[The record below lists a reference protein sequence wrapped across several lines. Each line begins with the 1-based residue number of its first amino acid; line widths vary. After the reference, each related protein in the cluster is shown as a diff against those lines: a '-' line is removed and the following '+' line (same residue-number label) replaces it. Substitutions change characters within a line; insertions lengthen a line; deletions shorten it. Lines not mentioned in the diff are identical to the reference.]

1 MYLNVTGAIYLY
13 MFELV
18 PFSTLAAAGAML
30 APVADA
36 ISIFKQSDADYF
48 KIFSQLMSKIRR
60 AGNKVLFEQEVDLKL
75 FSTSNRHLEGEMP
88 RSRLCQWYDNGREG
102 ALMNGI

>member
-1 MYLNVTGAIYLY
+1 MSVDGAIYLY

-30 APVADA
+30 APVAEA

-48 KIFSQLMSKIRR
+48 KIFSQLMLQIRR
-60 AGNKVLFEQEVDLKL
+60 AGNKVLFEKL
-75 FSTSNRHLEGEMP
+75 T
-88 RSRLCQWYDNGREG
+88 
-102 ALMNGI
+102 